1 MLRSDLEAARSA
13 WLKTAETAEQRAAW
27 EASDFLKYKDRQ
39 GHRADFHA
47 LRVAYVT
54 MLSNSGVDA
63 KSLQQLARHST
74 PMLTLNRYA
83 RPSAAQV
90 ASQVD
95 VLGNLLSPGLGPQPT
110 ASGPANGLPSDR
122 QSDWSRSAQDASDPH
137 SAASVRVADLPEPSA
152 AAQRKTPANQGVSA
166 DSRGSSG
173 KRLRSE
179 SNRRWRICNPLP

>member
-1 MLRSDLEAARSA
+1 MLPSDLEAARSA

-27 EASDFLKYKDRQ
+27 EASDFLKYEDRQ

-54 MLSNSGVDA
+54 MLSNSGVDT

-74 PMLTLNRYA
+74 PMLTLGTYA
-83 RPSAAQV
+83 RPSPPQV
-90 ASQVD
+90 ARHVD
-95 VLGNLLSPGLGPQPT
+95 VLGKLLSPGLGPQLT
-110 ASGPANGLPSDR
+110 ASGPADGLPSDR
-122 QSDWSRSAQDASDPH
+122 QSDWSRAAQDGLGRH
-137 SAASVRVADLPEPSA
+137 SAASVRADAAPEP
-152 AAQRKTPANQGVSA
+152 RPPAEPESPTIPGVFA
-166 DSRGSSG
+166 GTAGAKR